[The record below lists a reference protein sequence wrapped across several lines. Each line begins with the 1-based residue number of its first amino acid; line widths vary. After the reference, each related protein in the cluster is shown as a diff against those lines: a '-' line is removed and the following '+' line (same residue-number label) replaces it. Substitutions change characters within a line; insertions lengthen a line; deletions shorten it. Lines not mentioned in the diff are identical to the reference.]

1 MDEGLLAQG
10 ERGWGWEE
18 FRERR
23 RRKVR
28 LAVEVLGLFLAAVV
42 LGGLVVVCVRG
53 MGRDVVDRVG
63 GGH

>member
-18 FRERR
+18 IRNRR
-23 RRKVR
+23 RRKAQ
-28 LAVEVLGLFLAAVV
+28 LAVEVLGLFLAAVALV
-42 LGGLVVVCVRG
+42 GLVVVCVRS
-53 MGRDVVDRVG
+53 MGRGVMDRVG